1 MNKKRNE
8 MGITMVALVVTIV
21 VLLIL
26 AGVSISLVLG
36 NNGLITKAKEAKEMY
51 ESSSK
56 KEKIGMAV
64 QACMINN
71 SKEIK
76 LDDLKESIKN
86 QVPDAVIDGNSFP
99 VIVDLESEKV
109 SIDKSGNVKT
119 CVKSVKLKIDNK
131 EQEITEKNVAD
142 YYGREVENYT
152 QNDTKYRL
160 FYIDFEGKFGEMGTV
175 YIMADYIA
183 ATESLSAYN
192 AYQSNDI
199 ETMKKLN
206 PIWAEKDGNI
216 DLKNKHV
223 ASWLCNTNEWKD
235 YANENANYAVG
246 GPSIEMFCESYNQV
260 YNANFKLD
268 VNEIGYLI
276 SKNDK
281 DYNPSMKNIYND
293 TTKSIYNTEN
303 VTYWMCS
310 NAGSNLYCLDVS
322 DYNDKGIGDNGYG
335 MVLGFRPIVSIKNN
349 FKINLK

>member
-1 MNKKRNE
+1 MNKKKE
-8 MGITMVALVVTIV
+8 EIGITLVALVVTIV

-36 NNGLITKAKEAKEMY
+36 NNGIVTKAREARDLY
-51 ESSSK
+51 SLSGK
-56 KEKIGMAV
+56 KEKLDMVV
-64 QACMINN
+64 QASMISSEGINLN
-71 SKEIK
+71 E
-76 LDDLKESIKN
+76 LKENIKE
-86 QVPDAVIDGNSFP
+86 QIPDAVVDGNSFP
-99 VIVDLESEKV
+99 VIVDLGDEKV
-109 SIDKSGNVKT
+109 SISKDGNLQS
-119 CVKSVKLKIDNK
+119 CVKSVKLKVNNK

-142 YYGREVENYT
+142 YYGREVENYA

-199 ETMKKLN
+199 KTMKKLN

-216 DLKNKHV
+216 DKKNKHV

-246 GPSIEMFCESYNQV
+246 GPSIEMFCKSYNQV
-260 YNANFKLD
+260 YNANLKLD

-310 NAGSNLYCLDVS
+310 NAGSNEYCLNIS

-335 MVLGFRPIVSIKNN
+335 MVFGFRPIVSVKNN